1 MTAAMTQA
9 QFAGPAAGTVVTTAS
24 DREIVITRGFDAP
37 RRLVWRTL
45 TEPELVK
52 RWMFG
57 PSGWSFTTCE
67 IDLRVGGR
75 YRYEWRNEDGRT
87 MGLGGVYRE
96 IARPE
101 RLVNTERFD
110 GEHDSGETLV
120 TTALAEWAERTTL
133 TMTLLYESRQARDEA
148 IESNMAEGLDMSFQR
163 VDAVLAELL
172 AAER

>member
-1 MTAAMTQA
+1 MTATMIGRPQV
-9 QFAGPAAGTVVTTAS
+9 GTVVTTAG

-45 TEPELVK
+45 TEPDLVK

-57 PSGWSFTTCE
+57 PNGWSFTTCE
-67 IDLRVGGR
+67 IDLRVGGA
-75 YRYEWRNEDGRT
+75 YRYEWRNVDGRS

-96 IARPE
+96 IERPD

-110 GEHDSGETLV
+110 GEHDSGDTLV
-120 TTALAEWAERTTL
+120 TTTLAGRAERTTL
-133 TMTLLYESRQARDEA
+133 TMTLLYVSRQMRDEA
-148 IESNMAEGLDMSFQR
+148 IESGMSDGLEASFGR

-172 AAER
+172 TRP

>member
-1 MTAAMTQA
+1 MTATMIGRPQV
-9 QFAGPAAGTVVTTAS
+9 GTVVTTAG
-24 DREIVITRGFDAP
+24 DREIVITRNFDAP

-57 PSGWSFTTCE
+57 PNGWSFTTCE
-67 IDLRVGGR
+67 IDLRVGGA
-75 YRYEWRNEDGRT
+75 YRYEWRNDDGRS

-96 IARPE
+96 IAQPD

-110 GEHDSGETLV
+110 GEHDSGDTLV
-120 TTALAEWAERTTL
+120 TTTLAELVQRTTL
-133 TMTLLYESRQARDEA
+133 TMTLLYVSRQMRDEA
-148 IESNMAEGLDMSFQR
+148 IESGMSDGLEASFGR

-172 AAER
+172 AAERP